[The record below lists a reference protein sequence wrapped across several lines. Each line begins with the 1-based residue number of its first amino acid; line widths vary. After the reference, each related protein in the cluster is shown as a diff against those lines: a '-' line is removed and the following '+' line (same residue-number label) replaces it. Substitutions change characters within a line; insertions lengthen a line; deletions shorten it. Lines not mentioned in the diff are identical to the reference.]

1 LFANFFSKLFI
12 SEKKET
18 SSEENKA
25 EQIDK
30 QKITEENQQNKNKN
44 KNKKL
49 LVRYI
54 YIYYSFLNN
63 NFCLF

>member
-49 LVRYI
+49 LV
-54 YIYYSFLNN
+54 SL
-63 NFCLF
+63 